1 MQKCIRAFALLG
13 FLLALP
19 PSLGRTAEP
28 IFAFEPEGKTA
39 DLNRGLEPSELYY
52 HPSEE
57 LFYGENW
64 HFLAKLDQGYVVY
77 ANTLITNLSLTRP
90 SAAVEFSILAPD
102 GKVYTSKL
110 EYRKDEIHASTA
122 SYSIRI
128 AQNTLGGEYP
138 RYHFHLEQSG
148 LLVDLDFEN
157 LVPGWKYNS
166 GVVAFGAERRQHFR
180 YAISSPNARVK
191 GTLKFAGREVAV
203 SGFGFQDHSLLN
215 IPATSFSRRW
225 FHLRFLSDPYTVD
238 FTEIET
244 ASEYEPR
251 KIIYVMVA
259 EGDKIIY
266 QGNKLELGFADLVRD
281 DEYGYAW
288 PKTVSVKIED
298 GNFSLTGQLKIER
311 LLERIVVLS
320 HLNPVLR
327 GLVHSFIAKPVY
339 YRCLNHA
346 DLVMSAGGKTAEIE
360 GEAVNEVV
368 FIK

>member
-1 MQKCIRAFALLG
+1 MRNRLRVCALLV
-13 FLLALP
+13 FLPALLP
-19 PSLGRTAEP
+19 QSLPAAEP
-28 IFAFEPEGKTA
+28 IFAFEPEGKTG
-39 DLNRGLEPSELYY
+39 DLNRGLDPSELYY

-77 ANTLITNLSLTRP
+77 ANTLITNMSLSRP

-110 EYRKDEIHASTA
+110 EYRKDQIHASTTRYA
-122 SYSIRI
+122 IRI
-128 AQNTLGGEYP
+128 AQNSLGGEYP
-138 RYHFHLEQSG
+138 HYHFHLEQGG
-148 LLVDLDFEN
+148 LSVDLDFEN

-166 GVVAFGAERRQHFR
+166 GVVYFGAERKQCFR

-191 GTLKFAGREVAV
+191 GTLKFAGRELAV
-203 SGFGFQDHSLLN
+203 SGFGFQDHSVLN
-215 IPATSFSRRW
+215 IPATSFSKRW
-225 FHLRFLSDPYTVD
+225 FHLRFLSDRYTVD

-251 KIIYVMVA
+251 KLVYVLVA

-266 QGNKLELGFADLVRD
+266 QGNQLELGFGDLVRD

-288 PKTVSVKIED
+288 PRTVSVKIED
-298 GNFSLTGQLKIER
+298 GNFSLSGQLKIER

-320 HLNPVLR
+320 HLNPMLR
-327 GLVHSFIAKPVY
+327 GVLYTFVGKPVY

-346 DLVMSAGGKTAEIE
+346 DLVIRAGGKTAEIK
-360 GEAVNEVV
+360 GQAVNEVV